1 MAARYQ
7 IRLKDQA
14 GAVVAIITDW
24 RTLTYTRRVNGV
36 DQHSLQ
42 IDGDLPVVDLFVL
55 DGQVEVWRSDVAAGG
70 GAFPYVFPFALGEP
84 FPPIDWYLDYE
95 GFHRTPVRFHV
106 GGLSGFTSVG
116 VGYDHLLARRA
127 ILHRVKSAG
136 AAKTGVGE
144 TVMKAYVNENAG
156 PGATAPPRL
165 FAGVFA
171 DLTIQADGAAG
182 SAWEGDRGLRALLDV
197 VKEIAEA
204 TTVDFGIVGT
214 GPATFEF
221 QAKARPFGLDRT
233 TVGLD
238 PVTGLNAA
246 NNVPVIFS
254 LEFGNMEDPSF
265 AVVRTEEIT
274 AAIVLGQGGEG
285 NRVVD
290 ERTSAAVTDSPW
302 NRIEGVANANQEA
315 AAAGLDA
322 VGDAILDRLQAK
334 ESFQFG
340 FMQIPSTLYGRE
352 YFIGDTVTARYKT
365 LEVNVQIVAVTV
377 VVAQGQGETISVELA
392 NVP

>member
-14 GAVVAIITDW
+14 GAVVAILTNW

-36 DQHSLQ
+36 DQHSLE
-42 IDGDLPVVDLFVL
+42 IDGDLPVVDLFDL

-70 GAFPYVFPFALGEP
+70 GAFPYMFPFVLGEP
-84 FPPIDWYLDYE
+84 FAPIDWYLDYE
-95 GFHRTPVRFHV
+95 GFHRTPIQFHV

-127 ILHRVKSAG
+127 ILYRVKSAG
-136 AAKTGVGE
+136 AAKSGAGE
-144 TVMKAYVNENAG
+144 TVMKAYVDENAG

-165 FAGVFA
+165 FAGIFP
-171 DLTIQADGAAG
+171 DLAIEADGGAG
-182 SAWEGDRGLRALLDV
+182 ATWEGDRGLRALLDV
-197 VKEIAEA
+197 LKEIADA
-204 TTVDFGIVGT
+204 TTVDFGVVGA
-214 GPATFEF
+214 GAATFEF
-221 QAKARPFGLDRT
+221 QAKARPWGKDRT

-238 PVTGLNAA
+238 PLTGLNAA
-246 NNVPVIFS
+246 GNAPVIFS

-285 NRVVD
+285 NRVIE
-290 ERTSAAVTDSPW
+290 ERTSAATADSPW
-302 NRIEGVANANQEA
+302 NRIEGVANASQEA

-322 VGDAILDRLQAK
+322 VGDAVLDRLQAK

-352 YFIGDTVTARYKT
+352 YFLGDTVTARYKT
-365 LEVNVQIVAVTV
+365 REANVQIVAVNVT
-377 VVAQGQGETISVELA
+377 VAQGQGETIGVELA